1 MPISLVD
8 LVQLLGTALA
18 VLKLNEQLRKTL
30 NFLFSSL
37 SFAADEVACLCGHAL
52 LRNAVLRTLRTVS
65 HTTQLGRFN
74 KYCCLRPGLKQCPLP
89 RTSREGRETQTCR

>member
-18 VLKLNEQLRKTL
+18 VLKLNVQLRKTL
-30 NFLFSSL
+30 NFPFSSL

-52 LRNAVLRTLRTVS
+52 LRNRSSKDTENSESYNSA
-65 HTTQLGRFN
+65 G
-74 KYCCLRPGLKQCPLP
+74 
-89 RTSREGRETQTCR
+89 EI